1 MTLRSNW
8 SVLSLALLAPVA
20 APAFVFV
27 PQRATVEAKWSAPG
41 LATSALA
48 SDYRGNLYAV
58 QPGSVT
64 GYAERDGA
72 VATLTAGSGRR
83 MERVIDIGQGVIVVE
98 RSVDAPSE
106 VTLTCLAPPSRGSDP
121 APPARWTRNAAG
133 VPPGGVQVVFEPNDE
148 PLWSQVAVVGGST
161 LFLLDGSEGTLTRQ
175 FDIGQPVGPVSW
187 AGEWGA
193 VVSEQDGRQSIRAFR
208 LAREPILRELPAPAD
223 DELISAALVPR
234 AGALVAHGRRQ
245 TYTAPFVFV
254 PERSPEPAEA
264 LRPVAGLG
272 PRAVLVPSA
281 GPDLL
286 FAVDRRL
293 ALSGADGELRWQTE
307 LPAGVEL
314 DGQWQNAGGLIVP
327 PLLVGAGGQASIV
340 CLDPAREPAER
351 WRQTAGR
358 LAPGGVMV
366 VAGERPMVAALSR
379 AGLHLLD
386 LRTGAELAR
395 RPLGRQTA
403 PPLWVEDSLF
413 VSLAD
418 HDGRPALLGFD
429 LTRPEDLGRPPI
441 WVWSPPAGE
450 TVERLEWLAA
460 GRLLVV
466 HTGSMS
472 HVFE

>member
-1 MTLRSNW
+1 MTLRSSW
-8 SVLSLALLAPVA
+8 SALILSLVAAAA

-27 PQRATVEAKWSAPG
+27 PQRAAVEAKWSAPG
-41 LATSALA
+41 LAASALA

-58 QPGSVT
+58 QPGNLT

-72 VATLTAGSGRR
+72 NTTLMAGPGRR
-83 MERVIDIGQGVIVVE
+83 IEQVIDAGEGVVVIE
-98 RSVDAPSE
+98 RGIDAPSE
-106 VTLTCLAPPSRGSDP
+106 VTLTGLAPPGRGSAP
-121 APPARWTRNAAG
+121 APPARWTRGAAG

-148 PLWSQVAVVGGST
+148 PLWSQVAVVGGRA
-161 LFLLDGSEGTLTRQ
+161 LFLLDGSDGTLVRQ

-193 VVSEQDGRQSIRAFR
+193 VVVESGGRQAIRAFR
-208 LAREPILRELPAPAD
+208 VAREPIVRELPAPAD
-223 DELISAALVPR
+223 DDLVSAALVPQ

-254 PERSPEPAEA
+254 PERSPEPTEA
-264 LRPVAGLG
+264 LRPIAGLG
-272 PRAVLVPSA
+272 PRAVLVPGA

-293 ALSGADGELRWQTE
+293 AVAESDGMLRWETE
-307 LPAGVEL
+307 LPPGIEF
-314 DGQWQNAGGLIVP
+314 DGRWQSAGGLIVP
-327 PLLVGAGGQASIV
+327 PLLVGPGGQATV
-340 CLDPAREPAER
+340 LCLDPAREPPER

-358 LAPGGVMV
+358 LAPGGVAV
-366 VAGERPMVAALSR
+366 VAGERPIVAALSR

-403 PPLWVEDSLF
+403 PPLWIEDSLF

-418 HDGRPALLGFD
+418 HDGRPAVFGFD
-429 LTRPEDLGRPPI
+429 LGRPEDLNRPPI
-441 WVWSPPAGE
+441 WLWSPPEGE
-450 TVERLEWLAA
+450 TVERLEWLPS
-460 GRLLVV
+460 GRLLVA
-466 HTGSMS
+466 HTGTQS